1 MQVEMRAH
9 TQTFL
14 SPQTLSLLL
23 SDGGTFLTPP
33 HYTPPQLLGDCCQN
47 TAGDKAP
54 LMQSFIFVLQFL
66 STLFAPLNFIM
77 EKVESILPSSLWHQL
92 TRI

>member
-1 MQVEMRAH
+1 M
-9 TQTFL
+9 
-14 SPQTLSLLL
+14 
-23 SDGGTFLTPP
+23 
-33 HYTPPQLLGDCCQN
+33 
-47 TAGDKAP
+47 
-54 LMQSFIFVLQFL
+54 FVPLQFL

>member
-1 MQVEMRAH
+1 MQTWVGGVYLIILNEISADICA
-9 TQTFL
+9 FL
-14 SPQTLSLLL
+14 
-23 SDGGTFLTPP
+23 FPP
-33 HYTPPQLLGDCCQN
+33 
-47 TAGDKAP
+47 
-54 LMQSFIFVLQFL
+54 QFL

>member
-1 MQVEMRAH
+1 M
-9 TQTFL
+9 
-14 SPQTLSLLL
+14 LL
-23 SDGGTFLTPP
+23 
-33 HYTPPQLLGDCCQN
+33 
-47 TAGDKAP
+47 KE
-54 LMQSFIFVLQFL
+54 SFMFVLLQFL